1 MLEEFKLGTPCRIYK
16 IYQKQNDIF
25 HMTWSTMDKK
35 SRLIRHE
42 AKALLDEE
50 SSILIARNWGK
61 DYKEEQYKDEFEVI
75 TAVSALPDWNKS
87 SYVYFYN
94 SPYKS
99 DLFRCATSKIMWGE
113 VEKNI
118 LSKMDQKIFQS
129 LFDHSTGTK
138 KLYYFCAHG
147 YDK

>member
-1 MLEEFKLGTPCRIYK
+1 MYNRICHAFL
-16 IYQKQNDIF
+16 QHGPDAF
-25 HMTWSTMDKK
+25 
-35 SRLIRHE
+35 
-42 AKALLDEE
+42 
-50 SSILIARNWGK
+50 
-61 DYKEEQYKDEFEVI
+61 I

-129 LFDHSTGTK
+129 LFDHSTGAK
-138 KLYYFCAHG
+138 KLYYFCAH
-147 YDK
+147 DCW